1 MLAVCPLKW
10 VKHQRRSGTA
20 WESFGSH
27 ILQASKR
34 RPSGESVW
42 GELLPT
48 LGSALARSR
57 GATRPLEDGLV
68 KACYQTLVS
77 ADQRPFNFP
86 CLRDGWSRSCSGRL
100 RHTWS
105 FLAQHFNSS
114 KNQSCMSCPEGFFC
128 LPNPTASCYP
138 GGWECGR
145 DITVE
150 HKRKESAKT
159 KST

>member
-1 MLAVCPLKW
+1 MQVKPNFQCFCNNSGIIIITKGKKKANPAQYMLAVCPLKW

-77 ADQRPFNFP
+77 A
-86 CLRDGWSRSCSGRL
+86 GR
-100 RHTWS
+100 R
-105 FLAQHFNSS
+105 
-114 KNQSCMSCPEGFFC
+114 
-128 LPNPTASCYP
+128 P
-138 GGWECGR
+138 GGGPGR
-145 DITVE
+145 RGGGAGAGAGRRR
-150 HKRKESAKT
+150 H
-159 KST
+159 